1 MINKRVTLLFVLLLT
16 AATTDGMTAAGTK
29 APLTAGGFTLGT
41 AINGY
46 DFVSQDNFVK
56 EVIITDIKGFRK
68 GFVTYGVCDRQG
80 EILRIKLKYKDKSYS
95 FFEKLLEQYKKKFG
109 LSPKYV
115 GGSFGNVKAWKWAFT
130 NKEGKRVTL
139 ILQHNL
145 KNLDESIGNMMK
157 LSLPD
162 QLIAERKCSN
172 KAGSQRDEE
181 DADKHPKPDW
191 NLFLP
196 K

>member
-1 MINKRVTLLFVLLLT
+1 MIHKTVILLYVLLLSI
-16 AATTDGMTAAGTK
+16 ATTDAMAATGTK
-29 APLTAGGFTLGT
+29 APLSAGGFTLGT
-41 AINGY
+41 AISGY
-46 DFVSQDNFVK
+46 DFVSHDNFVK

-95 FFEKLLEQYKKKFG
+95 LFEKLLKQYKKKFG
-109 LSPKYV
+109 SDPKYV
-115 GGSFGNVKAWKWAFT
+115 GGRFGNVKAWKWAFT
-130 NKEGKRVTL
+130 DKDGKRVTL

-145 KNLDESIGNMMK
+145 KNMDESIGNMMK

-162 QLIAERKCSN
+162 RLIAERKCSN
-172 KAGSQRDEE
+172 KTSSQREE
-181 DADKHPKPDW
+181 KDADKLPKPDW

-196 K
+196 E